1 MRPGGWGGRQAEA
14 GPPKLSSTLS
24 GFLSSENLG
33 GALSILPTGARK
45 ALVLWSLRA
54 ETPILWP
61 PDAKNRLI

>member
-1 MRPGGWGGRQAEA
+1 MRPGGWGGGGRQKR

-45 ALVLWSLRA
+45 ALVLWSLPA

-61 PDAKNRLI
+61 PDAKN